1 MVGCEICF
9 SISASVAEAITALN
23 HGACRKPS
31 RLLVKKD
38 GQWDRIVQAEFSEEK
53 PTMIR
58 ELTAQVSDF
67 NEDCPF

>member
-1 MVGCEICF
+1 
-9 SISASVAEAITALN
+9 VAEAITALN
-23 HGACRKPS
+23 HGSARKPS
-31 RLLVKKD
+31 RLLVKRE

-58 ELTAQVSDF
+58 ELATTPDDF